1 MTQQPLIFDIA
12 RGSTVDGPG
21 LRTIVFIKGCPLRC
35 IWCHNPESQSL
46 SQEIFSY
53 PERCNQ
59 CGNCLS
65 ACQEQAIDLST
76 KEIIVRDNCTACGA
90 CVDMCDTLALQRV
103 GRYYEP
109 DELVE
114 LLLRDRTFY
123 DVSGGGVTFSGGEP
137 LAWMHY
143 LSPILRQLK
152 NEGVHITIETC
163 GYFEYELF
171 KKEIL
176 PNTDLI
182 YFDIKLVDTKE
193 HERYTGKG
201 NELILSNFE
210 MLLTEQDISIIPR
223 IPLIPGITATTHN
236 LALIAKLFH
245 SLGISDYRLLS
256 YNPFGLDKW
265 RRLGKKSH
273 MVTPDKYS
281 LLADEKKI
289 KTQFRNLLWKM
300 KSSSQPT

>member
-1 MTQQPLIFDIA
+1 MTQQPLIFDIS

-21 LRTIVFIKGCPLRC
+21 FRTTVFIKGCPLRC
-35 IWCHNPESQSL
+35 VWCHNPESQSL

-59 CGNCLS
+59 CGDCLS

-76 KEIIVRDNCTACGA
+76 EEIIVRDNCTVCGA
-90 CVDMCDTLALQRV
+90 CVDACDTLALQRV
-103 GRYYEP
+103 GRFYEP

-114 LLLRDRTFY
+114 LLLQDRTFY

-137 LAWMHY
+137 LAWIHY
-143 LSPILRQLK
+143 LSPILKQLK
-152 NEGVHITIETC
+152 NAGVHITIETC

-182 YFDIKLVDTKE
+182 YFDIKLADAME
-193 HERYTGKG
+193 HKRYTGSD
-201 NELILSNFE
+201 NYLILTNFE
-210 MLLTEQDISIIPR
+210 RLLREKDISIIPR
-223 IPLIPGITATTHN
+223 IPLIPEITATSHN

-245 SLGISDYRLLS
+245 RLGVSDYRLLS

-265 RRLGKKSH
+265 RRLGRTTH
-273 MVTPDKYS
+273 MVTPGRYS
-281 LLADEKKI
+281 PLADEKKI
-289 KTQFRNLLWKM
+289 RTQFRNLLLKVAE
-300 KSSSQPT
+300 